1 LTLRQQKFIHNY
13 LLTSNAT
20 KSAILAGYSP
30 KTAYSIGN
38 ENLKKPEIKKALA
51 KKMSKILN
59 ETEVKEGISAKTG
72 STNEA
77 IALRAY
83 ELMGRTYAMFI
94 DKTINEN
101 HNYDAVELDKIRD
114 KALKEAEDSLKS
126 LISANSETQPG
137 VEIEPK
143 TEPEPEIK
151 G

>member
-1 LTLRQQKFIHNY
+1 
-13 LLTSNAT
+13 
-20 KSAILAGYSP
+20 
-30 KTAYSIGN
+30 
-38 ENLKKPEIKKALA
+38 LKKPEIKKALA

-126 LISANSETQPG
+126 LISANSETKEDK
-137 VEIEPK
+137 VDKEV
-143 TEPEPEIK
+143 
-151 G
+151 